1 MEKEK
6 SVLNKVYQQFE
17 NMSACLAAVSSSF
30 GSPVPGSNLGRG
42 GGGGGGL
49 PTVRSERQQIA
60 LFIMYKIKVINN
72 KVGGK
77 RRRKYV
83 KKKNVCL

>member
-1 MEKEK
+1 
-6 SVLNKVYQQFE
+6 
-17 NMSACLAAVSSSF
+17 MSACLAAVSSSF
-30 GSPVPGSNLGRG
+30 GSPVVPGSN
-42 GGGGGGL
+42 L

-83 KKKNVCL
+83 KKKMFGWSYIT